1 MARREGKRARVRRA
15 HRSERTNIRNLLIG
29 KKGRNG
35 IQL

>member
-1 MARREGKRARVRRA
+1 MARKESARRRYKA
-15 HRSERTNIRNLLIG
+15 ARKADKTNVRNLLIG

>member
-1 MARREGKRARVRRA
+1 MARKESRYARNRRARKA
-15 HRSERTNIRNLLIG
+15 DRTNVRNLLIG

>member
-1 MARREGKRARVRRA
+1 MARRENPKRRYKAARRA
-15 HRSERTNIRNLLIG
+15 DKTNIRNLLIG